1 MRRAL
6 LIAAVAALLAVPA
19 ARANGDPASDVLI
32 TQQVFIP
39 FEAPISTSAKDEL
52 IKTVAAA
59 NERGYKIR
67 VAVIA
72 FTGDLGTA
80 VSLWRHPQS
89 YSKFLGSELAFV
101 YSNRLLISMP
111 SGFGF
116 YRGRK
121 PVAKEQAVLV
131 KIPPGKTPTELT
143 ESTTKA
149 VRALAAADGVVLP
162 KVSSGGGHDWRDRL
176 IIAGVA
182 LLGLLVIFVP
192 ARWLRRD
199 RGGGRSPSAGPRSS
213 PRRSRGSSDPGTGE
227 RSQTPP

>member
-1 MRRAL
+1 VRRIAL
-6 LIAAVAALLAVPA
+6 VALAAALVAVPA
-19 ARANGDPASDVLI
+19 AQANGDPASDVLI

-39 FEAPISTSAKDEL
+39 FEAPISSSAKDEL

-101 YSNRLLISMP
+101 YRNRLLISMP

-116 YRGRK
+116 YHGRK
-121 PVAKEQAVLV
+121 PVLKEKAVLA
-131 KIPPGKTPTELT
+131 KIPPGKTPTALT
-143 ESTTKA
+143 ESTTEA

-162 KVSSGGGHDWRDRL
+162 KVSTGSNAWRDRA
-176 IIAGVA
+176 IIAGVG
-182 LLGLLVIFVP
+182 LVVLLVLFVP
-192 ARWLRRD
+192 ARWLRRG
-199 RGGGRSPSAGPRSS
+199 RGRHRA
-213 PRRSRGSSDPGTGE
+213 
-227 RSQTPP
+227 TPEPD

>member
-6 LIAAVAALLAVPA
+6 LIGAVAALLAVPA
-19 ARANGDPASDVLI
+19 AQANGDPASDVLI

-101 YSNRLLISMP
+101 YSNRLLIAMP

-121 PVAKEQAVLV
+121 PVAKEQAVVV

-162 KVSSGGGHDWRDRL
+162 KISSGGGHDWRDRL

-192 ARWLRRD
+192 ARWLRRG

>member
-1 MRRAL
+1 MTRAL

-19 ARANGDPASDVLI
+19 AQANGDPASDVLI

-89 YSKFLGSELAFV
+89 YAKFLGSELAFV

-121 PVAKEQAVLV
+121 PVAEEQAVLV
-131 KIPPGKTPTELT
+131 KVRPGKTPTELT

-162 KVSSGGGHDWRDRL
+162 KISSGGHDRRDRL
-176 IIAGVA
+176 IIAGAAV
-182 LLGLLVIFVP
+182 LGLLVIFFP
-192 ARWLRRD
+192 ASRLRRG

>member
-19 ARANGDPASDVLI
+19 AQANGDPASDVLI

-59 NERGYKIR
+59 NDRGYKIR

-121 PVAKEQAVLV
+121 PVAKEQAVVV

-162 KVSSGGGHDWRDRL
+162 KISSGGGHDWRDRL

-227 RSQTPP
+227 RSQTTP

>member
-1 MRRAL
+1 MRRAAL
-6 LIAAVAALLAVPA
+6 VALAAALVAVPA
-19 ARANGDPASDVLI
+19 AHANGDPASDVLI

-39 FEAPISTSAKDEL
+39 FEAPISSSAKEEL

-101 YSNRLLISMP
+101 YRNRLLIAMP

-116 YRGRK
+116 YHGRK
-121 PVAKEQAVLV
+121 PVLKEKAVLSR
-131 KIPPGKTPTELT
+131 IQPGKTPTALT
-143 ESTTKA
+143 ESTTQA

-162 KVSSGGGHDWRDRL
+162 KISTGSSAWRDRA
-176 IIAGVA
+176 IIAVV
-182 LLGLLVIFVP
+182 GLLVVLVLFVP
-192 ARWLRRD
+192 ARWFRR
-199 RGGGRSPSAGPRSS
+199 GRTRP
-213 PRRSRGSSDPGTGE
+213 
-227 RSQTPP
+227 TPEPD

>member
-1 MRRAL
+1 VRRVAL
-6 LIAAVAALLAVPA
+6 VVLAAALMAVPA
-19 ARANGDPASDVLI
+19 AQANGDPASDVLI

-39 FEAPISTSAKDEL
+39 FEAPISNSAKDEL
-52 IKTVAAA
+52 LKTVAAA

-101 YSNRLLISMP
+101 YRNRLLISMP

-116 YRGRK
+116 YHGRK
-121 PVAKEQAVLV
+121 PVLKEKAVLA
-131 KIPPGKTPTELT
+131 KIPPGKTPTGLT
-143 ESTTKA
+143 ESTTEA

-162 KVSSGGGHDWRDRL
+162 KISRGSSAWRDRA
-176 IIAGVA
+176 IIAGV
-182 LLGLLVIFVP
+182 GLLVLLVLFVP
-192 ARWLRRD
+192 ARWFRRA
-199 RGGGRSPSAGPRSS
+199 RTRA
-213 PRRSRGSSDPGTGE
+213 
-227 RSQTPP
+227 TPEPD

>member
-19 ARANGDPASDVLI
+19 AQANGDPASDVLI

-59 NERGYKIR
+59 NDRGYKIR

-121 PVAKEQAVLV
+121 PVAKEQAVVV

>member
-19 ARANGDPASDVLI
+19 AQANGDPASDVLI

-121 PVAKEQAVLV
+121 PVAKEQAVVV

>member
-6 LIAAVAALLAVPA
+6 LIAAVAALLAVPPA
-19 ARANGDPASDVLI
+19 QANGDPASDVLI

-121 PVAKEQAVLV
+121 PVAKEQAVVV

-149 VRALAAADGVVLP
+149 VRALAAADGVILP

>member
-6 LIAAVAALLAVPA
+6 LIAAVAALLVVPA
-19 ARANGDPASDVLI
+19 AHANGDPASDVLI

-121 PVAKEQAVLV
+121 PVAKEQAVVV

-162 KVSSGGGHDWRDRL
+162 KISSGGGHDWRDRL

-192 ARWLRRD
+192 ARWLRRG

-213 PRRSRGSSDPGTGE
+213 PRRSRGSSDPGRGE